1 MTPENARA
9 LQTAVVSL
17 GSADADLALTAARCV
32 AAIIAAEGV
41 KPNAVASAMVVA
53 IDNMSRPVPPRG
65 FAELGPIGTR
75 KRLAELSARRGITA
89 DDKARIMAL
98 REKWPEARRLDLTP
112 ADLAWLDGLW
122 NAPPPARA
130 RKAS

>member
-9 LQTAVVSL
+9 LETAVISL
-17 GSADADLALTAARCV
+17 GSPDATLALTAARCV

-41 KPNAVASAMVVA
+41 KPNAVASAMAVA
-53 IDNMSRPVPPRG
+53 IGNMTRPVPARG

-75 KRLAELSARRGITA
+75 KRLAELSRRRGISA
-89 DDKARIMAL
+89 DDKARVMVL

-112 ADLAWLDGLW
+112 ADLEWLDSLW
-122 NAPPPARA
+122 TAPEPARA